1 MRVISALFSLFL
13 LATHAF
19 SQERITRFSSNVM
32 VNADASL
39 NVTESISVVAEG
51 VEIRHGIFRDFP
63 TTYTTRDGRRVSVG
77 FHVSSVKL
85 DGRDEDYTVESI
97 SGGKRVKIG
106 SANRFVAHGSH
117 AYVLT
122 YTTDRQLGFFDSY
135 DELYWNVT
143 GNRWQFPMQ
152 KASVTVHLPE
162 GAAIK
167 QHAEYTGPEGSS
179 DRAANASVSG
189 NIYRAETTAELAGYE
204 GFTVAV
210 AWQKGIVTPPGDIQR
225 TWWVLRDYAWAAVG
239 GLTLLIAGLY
249 FLFAWSRVGRDPPQG
264 TIIPL
269 FTPPPALGPAGAR
282 YVWTRGFDNKGFA
295 AALVGLA
302 VKGCLKIAEESSGYS
317 ITKITGQG
325 REPLMATEAALFGAV
340 PGGTTE
346 LEDSNHAKVGAMRK
360 SLAKS
365 LAAEFEGAIFLRNL
379 GWFWIGAAISAAGL
393 IASAL
398 LLPGDEGII
407 ALFVSV
413 FLTIWWGVVLTV
425 AWGALKGLAGSR
437 GILAKLRAV
446 IGLLFLIPFIGAGI
460 GIPTALSFVAGVP
473 KTLVAFGVI
482 AVLAGALNLLFYHLM
497 SAPTP
502 QGRKVLD
509 HLEGFRMYM
518 KTAEEQRLNVLNPP
532 DKTPELFERYLP
544 YALALDCENEWNEK
558 FTAVLAAAAAAGAT
572 APIWYSGSSWN
583 SSDMGGFTD
592 SLGSSLASSAGAA
605 SSPPGSS
612 SGSGGGGSSGGGG
625 GGGGGGGW

>member
-1 MRVISALFSLFL
+1 MRAISALCLLLLF
-13 LATHAF
+13 AAHAIA
-19 SQERITRFSSNVM
+19 QERITRF
-32 VNADASL
+32 ASDVTVETDGAL

-51 VEIRHGIFRDFP
+51 VSIRHGIFRDFP
-63 TTYTTRDGRRVSVG
+63 TTYTTRDGRRVTVG

-85 DGRDEDYTVESI
+85 DGRNEDYKVEGI
-97 SGGKRVKIG
+97 SGGKRVRIG
-106 SANRFVAHGSH
+106 SADRFVSSGPHT
-117 AYVLT
+117 YVLT
-122 YTTDRQLGFFDSY
+122 YTTDRQLGFFDAY

-143 GNRWQFPMQ
+143 GSRWQFPIQ
-152 KASVTVHLPE
+152 NASVTVQLPK

-167 QHAEYTGPEGSS
+167 QHAEYTGPEGSA
-179 DRAANASVSG
+179 DRAAKASVSG
-189 NIYRAETTAELAGYE
+189 NIYQAETTAELAGYE
-204 GFTVAV
+204 GFTIAV
-210 AWQKGIVTPPGDIQR
+210 AWQKGIVTPPSDVQR
-225 TWWVLRDYAWAAVG
+225 TWWTLRDYAWAAVG
-239 GLTLLIAGLY
+239 GLALLITSLY

-269 FTPPPALGPAGAR
+269 FTPPPALGPAGSR
-282 YVWTRGFDNKGFA
+282 YVWTQGFDNKGFA
-295 AALVGLA
+295 SALVGLA
-302 VKGCLKIAEESSGYS
+302 VKGRLKIAEENNGYS
-317 ITKITGQG
+317 ITKLTGQG
-325 REPLMATEAALFGAV
+325 REPLTTTETALFQAV
-340 PGGTTE
+340 PGGATE
-346 LEDSNHAKVGAMRK
+346 LENSNHVKVGAMRK
-360 SLAKS
+360 SLANS

-379 GWFWIGAAISAAGL
+379 GWFWAGAAISAVGL

-398 LLPGDEGII
+398 LLPGEEGMI
-407 ALFVSV
+407 ALFGSV
-413 FLTIWWGVVLTV
+413 FLTVWWGVVLTV
-425 AWGALKGLAGSR
+425 AWSALKGLAGSR

-460 GIPTALSFVAGVP
+460 GVPTALSFVADVP
-473 KTLVAFGVI
+473 QTLLAFGAI
-482 AVLAGALNLLFYHLM
+482 AVLVGALNLLFYHLM

-518 KTAEEQRLNVLNPP
+518 KTAEEERLEVLNPP

-544 YALALDCENEWNEK
+544 YALALDCENEWNAK
-558 FTAVLAAAAAAGAT
+558 FAAVLAAAAAAGAT

-583 SSDMGGFTD
+583 SADMGGFTD
-592 SLGSSLASSAGAA
+592 SIGSSLASSAGAS